1 VPGARSNTTAVARPP
16 QSGDLIAGRYELE
29 ELVGTGGMS
38 SVFRAYDLQLD
49 RRVAIKILHEH
60 YAADPEYLERF
71 RREARAV
78 ARLSHPNIVTVID
91 RGDDDGRQFIVF
103 EHVEGENLK
112 ELVLRTGRL
121 PVRRALELA
130 LAVADG
136 LAFAHEHGLVHRDV
150 KPQNVLLSSE
160 GEVKVT
166 DFGIARSLHVEHGV
180 TQTGTV
186 LGTGEY
192 LAPEQASGKPV
203 SPATD
208 VYSLGVV
215 LWELLAG
222 DVPFVGENFVAV
234 ALRHV
239 NEPPPSLLERR
250 PDVSPRLAAAVDRA
264 LAKDPARRFPS
275 MKAFAKELR
284 ACIAE
289 GEGQAGPPPEDDLA
303 MTLVTRPAPARPRRR
318 RRSRSRRRPLAWVL
332 LALIV
337 AGVAF
342 AAVFFVDGAGRDHG
356 GSGPGGGSSGA
367 TVQLH
372 GVGDVYSSPGHPD
385 SHANTAASATDDST
399 STSWMTQTYSDEAF
413 GGLLTGL
420 GLVLDAGRSVTLAHV
435 TVTSPT
441 PGFTAE
447 IEVGDSPNGPFA
459 ADSSS
464 LGVGSSRTFALDG
477 KSGRY
482 YVVWIT
488 RLPPQLSVQISEV
501 TARS

>member
-1 VPGARSNTTAVARPP
+1 MARPP
-16 QSGDLIAGRYELE
+16 QSGDLVADRYELE

-38 SVFRAYDLQLD
+38 SVFRARDRQLE

-60 YAADPEYLERF
+60 YADDPEYLERF

-91 RGDDDGRQFIVF
+91 RGDDEGRQYIVF
-103 EHVEGENLK
+103 EHVDGENLK

-121 PVRRALELA
+121 SVRRALELA

-136 LAFAHEHGLVHRDV
+136 LSFAHDHGLVHRDV

-166 DFGIARSLHVEHGV
+166 DFGIARSLHMEHGV

-203 SPATD
+203 SAATD

-239 NEPPPSLLERR
+239 NEPPPSLRERR
-250 PDVSPRLAAAVDRA
+250 PDVSPRLEAAVDRA
-264 LAKDPARRFPS
+264 LAKDPGRRFPS
-275 MKAFAKELR
+275 MAAFAKELR
-284 ACIAE
+284 ACLAE
-289 GEGQAGPPPEDDLA
+289 VEGDPPAPEEDIA
-303 MTLVTRPAPARPRRR
+303 MTLVTPPAHAPAPARAPARARPRHPSQTRRR
-318 RRSRSRRRPLAWVL
+318 RRLPWVL
-332 LALIV
+332 LALVV
-337 AGVAF
+337 AGAAF
-342 AAVFFVDGAGRDHG
+342 AGVFFLGGVKRDHG
-356 GSGPGGGSSGA
+356 SSGPGGGSPGA
-367 TVQLH
+367 
-372 GVGDVYSSPGHPD
+372 GVKLRAVSSYDPQGDRTE
-385 SHANTAASATDDST
+385 HAELVALATDGSNA
-399 STSWMTQTYSDEAF
+399 TSWTTETYGDEDF
-413 GGLLTGL
+413 GGLKDGV
-420 GLVLDAGRSVTLAHV
+420 GLVLDAGSSVKLAHV
-435 TVTSPT
+435 TVTTST

-447 IEVGDSPNGPFA
+447 IESGDSATGGFTLDSPSETVSGTTTFTLNGK
-459 ADSSS
+459 
-464 LGVGSSRTFALDG
+464 T
-477 KSGRY
+477 GRY
-482 YVVWIT
+482 YLVWIT
-488 RLPPQLSVQISEV
+488 RLPPGGRAAISEV
-501 TARS
+501 TATS

>member
-1 VPGARSNTTAVARPP
+1 VSRPAQP
-16 QSGDLIAGRYELE
+16 GDLIADRYELE

-38 SVFRAYDLQLD
+38 SVFRAHDTQLD
-49 RRVAIKILHEH
+49 RRVALKILHEH
-60 YAADPEYLERF
+60 YARDPEYLERF

-91 RGDDDGRQFIVF
+91 RGDDNGRQFIVF
-103 EHVEGENLK
+103 EHVDGENLK
-112 ELVLRTGRL
+112 ELVLRSGRL

-136 LAFAHEHGLVHRDV
+136 LAFAHGHGLVHRDV
-150 KPQNVLLSSE
+150 KPQNVLLSRE

-166 DFGIARSLHVEHGV
+166 DFGIARSLHVDHGV

-192 LAPEQASGKPV
+192 LSPEQASGQPV

-239 NEPPPSLLERR
+239 NEPPPSLRERR
-250 PDVSPRLAAAVDRA
+250 PDVSPRLEAAIDRA
-264 LAKDPARRFPS
+264 LAKDPARRFTT
-275 MKAFAKELR
+275 MAAFAQELR
-284 ACIAE
+284 ACLAE
-289 GEGQAGPPPEDDLA
+289 PEGHAPPPVEDAEL
-303 MTLVTRPAPARPRRR
+303 TLITPPGPTPAPGHVRRR
-318 RRSRSRRRPLAWVL
+318 RARRRPLVWAL
-332 LALIV
+332 LALVV
-337 AGVAF
+337 AG
-342 AAVFFVDGAGRDHG
+342 AAIAAAALLGGASHHHGGAG
-356 GSGPGGGSSGA
+356 GGGSPGSA
-367 TVQLH
+367 VQLR
-372 GVGDVYSSPGHPD
+372 GVGDYYSNPGHPD
-385 SHANTAASATDDST
+385 SHADTAARATDGSP
-399 STSWMTQTYSDEAF
+399 STSWMTQTYGDQAF

-420 GLVLDAGRSVTLAHV
+420 GLVVDAGSSVKLAQL
-435 TVTSPT
+435 TVETPT

-447 IEVGDSPNGPFA
+447 IQSGDSSTGPFT

-464 LGVGSSRTFALDG
+464 QTVSETTTFTLNGNTAQ
-477 KSGRY
+477 Y

-488 RLPPQLSVQISEV
+488 ELPADSRAEISEV
-501 TARS
+501 TAKS

>member
-1 VPGARSNTTAVARPP
+1 VSRPP
-16 QSGDLIAGRYELE
+16 QSGDLIADRYELE

-38 SVFRAYDLQLD
+38 SVFRAHDNQLD

-91 RGDDDGRQFIVF
+91 RGNDGGRQYIVF
-103 EHVEGENLK
+103 EHVDGENLK
-112 ELVLRTGRL
+112 ELVLRAGRL

-136 LAFAHEHGLVHRDV
+136 LAFAHDHGLVHRDV
-150 KPQNVLLSSE
+150 KPQNVLLSNE

-166 DFGIARSLHVEHGV
+166 DFGIARSLHMDHGV

-192 LAPEQASGKPV
+192 LAPEQASGRPV

-239 NEPPPSLLERR
+239 NEAPPSLRERR
-250 PDVSPRLAAAVDRA
+250 RDVSPRLEAAVDRA

-275 MKAFAKELR
+275 MAAFADELR
-284 ACIAE
+284 ACLAE
-289 GEGQAGPPPEDDLA
+289 ADREVAPPERDLA
-303 MTLVTRPAPARPRRR
+303 HTLVTRPAPGTPRAGAR
-318 RRSRSRRRPLAWVL
+318 RSRRRPFAWVL
-332 LALIV
+332 LALVV
-337 AGVAF
+337 AGAAF
-342 AAVFFVDGAGRDHG
+342 AAVVLLGGATHHHG
-356 GSGPGGGSSGA
+356 GSGGGGSSGTA
-367 TVQLH
+367 VQLH
-372 GVGDVYSSPGHPD
+372 GIGDYNPTSSKD
-385 SHANTAASATDDST
+385 SHANTAGAATDDNPST
-399 STSWMTQTYSDEAF
+399 FWYTQIYNSADF
-413 GGLLTGL
+413 GGLMDGL
-420 GLVLDAGRSVTLAHV
+420 GLLLRAGSPVKLTSL
-435 TVTSPT
+435 TVRTPT
-441 PGFTAE
+441 PGFDAE
-447 IEVGDSPNGPFA
+447 IRAGSSPRGPF
-459 ADSSS
+459 STVSPS
-464 LGVGSSRTFALDG
+464 QRVQGSSATFTLGGSAAQQ
-477 KSGRY
+477 Y
-482 YVVWIT
+482 YVVWLTSLPSTAEGYKAEIT
-488 RLPPQLSVQISEV
+488 EV
-501 TARS
+501 TAKS

>member
-1 VPGARSNTTAVARPP
+1 MSRPP
-16 QSGDLIAGRYELE
+16 QPGDLIADRYELE

-38 SVFRAYDLQLD
+38 TVFRAHDLQLE
-49 RRVAIKILHEH
+49 REVAIKILHEH
-60 YAADPEYLERF
+60 YADDPEYLERF
-71 RREARAV
+71 RREARLV
-78 ARLSHPNIVTVID
+78 ASLSHPNIVTVID
-91 RGDDDGRQFIVF
+91 RGDDDGRQYIVF
-103 EHVEGENLK
+103 EHVDGENLK
-112 ELVLRTGRL
+112 ELVVRSGRL

-136 LAFAHEHGLVHRDV
+136 LAFAHDHGLVHRDV
-150 KPQNVLLSSE
+150 KPQNVLLNNE

-208 VYSLGVV
+208 VYSLGIV

-222 DVPFVGENFVAV
+222 DVPFTGDNFVAV

-239 NEPPPSLLERR
+239 NEPPPHLRERR
-250 PDVSPRLAAAVDRA
+250 PDVSPRLDAAVERA
-264 LAKDPARRFPS
+264 LAKDPERRFPS
-275 MKAFAKELR
+275 MTAFAKELR
-284 ACIAE
+284 ACLAEAE
-289 GEGQAGPPPEDDLA
+289 GGGPPPVEDAAL
-303 MTLVTRPAPARPRRR
+303 TVVTPPPRAQARARPRRR
-318 RRSRSRRRPLAWVL
+318 RRRRPLAWVL
-332 LALIV
+332 LALVV
-337 AGVAF
+337 AGAAF
-342 AAVFFVDGAGRDHG
+342 AAVVLLGSAGRHG
-356 GSGPGGGSSGA
+356 GLSGGGSTGA
-367 TVQLH
+367 AVQLH
-372 GVGDVYSSPGHPD
+372 GVGDVYSTPGHPD
-385 SHANTAASATDDST
+385 AHANTAAAATDGSQAT
-399 STSWMTQTYSDEAF
+399 PWTTQTYGDQAF

-420 GLVLDAGRSVTLAHV
+420 GLVLDAGSAVKLAQL
-435 TVTSPT
+435 TVTTPT

-447 IEVGDSPNGPFA
+447 IQAGDSPTRPFA

-464 LGVGSSRTFALDG
+464 QTVNGTTTFTLNGQTAQ
-477 KSGRY
+477 Y

-488 RLPPQLSVQISEV
+488 ELPPQRFAEISEV

>member
-1 VPGARSNTTAVARPP
+1 VARPP
-16 QSGDLIAGRYELE
+16 QPGDLIADRYELE

-38 SVFRAYDLQLD
+38 TVFRAHDRQLE

-60 YAADPEYLERF
+60 YADDPEYLERF

-78 ARLSHPNIVTVID
+78 AKLSHPNIVTVID
-91 RGDDDGRQFIVF
+91 RGDDGGRQYIVF

-112 ELVLRTGRL
+112 ELVVRSGRL

-130 LAVADG
+130 LDVAGG
-136 LAFAHEHGLVHRDV
+136 LAFAHDHGLVHRDV
-150 KPQNVLLSSE
+150 KPQNVLLSRE

-166 DFGIARSLHVEHGV
+166 DFGIARSLHMEHGV

-192 LAPEQASGKPV
+192 LAPEQASGKQV

-239 NEPPPSLLERR
+239 NEPPPSLRERR
-250 PDVSPRLAAAVDRA
+250 PDVTPRLEAAVDRA
-264 LAKDPARRFPS
+264 LAKDPGRRFPS
-275 MKAFAKELR
+275 MAAFARELR
-284 ACIAE
+284 ACLAEAE
-289 GEGQAGPPPEDDLA
+289 GDAPPPPAEDDLA
-303 MTLVTRPAPARPRRR
+303 LTRVTPPAPAPARAPVRQRRRTPARARRR
-318 RRSRSRRRPLAWVL
+318 RLPYVL
-332 LALIV
+332 LALVV
-337 AGVAF
+337 AGAAF
-342 AAVFFVDGAGRDHG
+342 AAVLLLGGAGHHGG
-356 GSGPGGGSSGA
+356 GSGGGSGA

-372 GVGDVYSSPGHPD
+372 GLSGYDPQGDGVEHNELAGM
-385 SHANTAASATDDST
+385 ATDAST
-399 STSWMTQTYSDEAF
+399 STAWTTETYHGPDF
-413 GGLLTGL
+413 GGLKTGV
-420 GLVLDAGRSVTLAHV
+420 GLVLAAGGPVKLAQL
-435 TVTSPT
+435 TVTTPT

-447 IEVGDSPNGPFA
+447 IQASDSPSGGFT

-464 LGVGSSRTFALDG
+464 QTVNGTTTFPLDG
-477 KSGRY
+477 QTATY
-482 YVVWIT
+482 YLVWIT
-488 RLPPQLSVQISEV
+488 QPPDDRTEISAV
-501 TARS
+501 TATS

>member
-1 VPGARSNTTAVARPP
+1 VSRPP
-16 QSGDLIAGRYELE
+16 QPGDLIADRYELE

-38 SVFRAYDLQLD
+38 TVFRAHDRQLE

-60 YAADPEYLERF
+60 YADDPEYLERF

-78 ARLSHPNIVTVID
+78 AKLSHPNIVTVID
-91 RGDDDGRQFIVF
+91 RGDDGGRQYIVF

-112 ELVLRTGRL
+112 ELVVRSGRL
-121 PVRRALELA
+121 PVRAALELA
-130 LAVADG
+130 LDVANG
-136 LAFAHEHGLVHRDV
+136 LAFAHDHGLVHRDV
-150 KPQNVLLSSE
+150 KPQNVLLSRE

-166 DFGIARSLHVEHGV
+166 DFGIARSLHMDHGV

-192 LAPEQASGKPV
+192 LAPEQASGKQV

-239 NEPPPSLLERR
+239 NEPPPPLRERR
-250 PDVSPRLAAAVDRA
+250 PDVSPRLEAAVDRA
-264 LAKDPARRFPS
+264 LAKDPGRRFPS
-275 MKAFAKELR
+275 MAAFAKELR
-284 ACIAE
+284 ACLAEAE
-289 GEGQAGPPPEDDLA
+289 GTVPPPPEDDLA
-303 MTLVTRPAPARPRRR
+303 LTLVTPPAHSPPPAR
-318 RRSRSRRRPLAWVL
+318 RRSRPPARSRRRPLLYAL
-332 LALIV
+332 LALLV
-337 AGVAF
+337 AGAAF
-342 AAVFFVDGAGRDHG
+342 AAVLLLG
-356 GSGPGGGSSGA
+356 GSGRHVGGSGGSSGA
-367 TVQLH
+367 AVQLN
-372 GVGDVYSSPGHPD
+372 GVGDAYSNPGHPD
-385 SHANTAASATDDST
+385 SHANTAGNATDGST
-399 STSWMTQTYSDEAF
+399 ATYWLTQTYGDQTF

-420 GLVLDAGRSVTLAHV
+420 GLVLDAGSAVKLAHL
-435 TVTSPT
+435 TVTTPT

-447 IEVGDSPNGPFA
+447 IQAGDSPTGSFS

-464 LGVGSSRTFALDG
+464 QPVSGTTTFTLDG
-477 KSGRY
+477 KTAQY

-488 RLPPQLSVQISEV
+488 QLPPQLYAQISEV

>member
-1 VPGARSNTTAVARPP
+1 VSRPP
-16 QSGDLIAGRYELE
+16 QPGDLIADRYELE

-38 SVFRAYDLQLD
+38 SVFRACDRQLD

-91 RGDDDGRQFIVF
+91 RGADDGRQYIVF

-121 PVRRALELA
+121 PARRALELA

-136 LAFAHEHGLVHRDV
+136 LSFAHGRGLVHRDV
-150 KPQNVLLSSE
+150 KPQNVLLSEE

-166 DFGIARSLHVEHGV
+166 DFGIARSLHVDHGV

-203 SPATD
+203 SAATD

-215 LWELLAG
+215 LWEMLAG
-222 DVPFVGENFVAV
+222 EVPFVGENFVAV

-239 NEPPPSLLERR
+239 NEPPPGLRERR
-250 PDVSPRLAAAVDRA
+250 PDVSPRLEAAVDRA
-264 LAKDPARRFPS
+264 LAKDPGRRFPS
-275 MKAFAKELR
+275 MAAFAKELQ
-284 ACIAE
+284 ACLVEVE
-289 GEGQAGPPPEDDLA
+289 GDPAPPPEDDLA
-303 MTLVTRPAPARPRRR
+303 MTLVTRPAPARAPARARRR
-318 RRSRSRRRPLAWVL
+318 ARSRRRPLVWALLAVAAGVVAFVAVVL
-332 LALIV
+332 L
-337 AGVAF
+337 G
-342 AAVFFVDGAGRDHG
+342 GAGRHTG
-356 GSGPGGGSSGA
+356 GPGGGGGPSGSV
-367 TVQLH
+367 VQLT
-372 GVGDVYSSPGHPD
+372 GVGDYYENLSGSPD
-385 SHANTAASATDDST
+385 THANSAAAATDGDPT
-399 STSWMTQTYSDEAF
+399 TSWYTQTYLSPQF
-413 GGLLTGL
+413 GGLMTAL
-420 GLVLDAGRSVTLAHV
+420 GLVLDAGSFVPLTSL
-435 TVTSPT
+435 TVHTPT

-447 IEVGDSPNGPFA
+447 IRAGSSQTGPFSAVSSSQTVEGDSATFTLNG
-459 ADSSS
+459 DS
-464 LGVGSSRTFALDG
+464 A
-477 KSGRY
+477 KY

-488 RLPPQLSVQISEV
+488 SLPPDGTAKISEV
-501 TARS
+501 TAKS

>member
-1 VPGARSNTTAVARPP
+1 MSKPP
-16 QSGDLIAGRYELE
+16 QSGDLIADRYELE

-38 SVFRAYDLQLD
+38 TVFRARDVQLD

-78 ARLSHPNIVTVID
+78 ARLSHPNIVIVID
-91 RGDDDGRQFIVF
+91 RGDADGRQFIVF
-103 EHVEGENLK
+103 EYIEGENVK
-112 ELVLRTGRL
+112 ELVQRTGRL
-121 PVRRALELA
+121 PVRGALELA

-150 KPQNVLLSSE
+150 KPQNVLVSRE

-234 ALRHV
+234 ALRHL
-239 NEPPPSLLERR
+239 NEPPPDLRERR
-250 PDVSPRLAAAVDRA
+250 PDVSPRLAAAVEHA

-275 MKAFAKELR
+275 MAALAKELR
-284 ACIAE
+284 ACLAE
-289 GEGQAGPPPEDDLA
+289 ADGKPAPPPPAPDDAEL
-303 MTLVTRPAPARPRRR
+303 TLVTRPAPPARVRPRRAG
-318 RRSRSRRRPLAWVL
+318 RSRRRPVAYGL
-332 LALIV
+332 LALAA
-337 AGVAF
+337 AGAAF
-342 AAVFFVDGAGRDHG
+342 AAVVLLG
-356 GSGPGGGSSGA
+356 GSGNHHGGAGGGGGGSSGS
-367 TVQLH
+367 TVHLR
-372 GVGDVYSSPGHPD
+372 GVGDYYSSPGHPD
-385 SHANTAASATDDST
+385 SHASTAVWATDGSP
-399 STSWMTQTYSDEAF
+399 STSWQTQTYGDQTF

-420 GLVLDAGRSVTLAHV
+420 GLVVDAGSSVKLAHL
-435 TVTSPT
+435 TVTTPT

-447 IEVGDSPNGPFA
+447 IQAGDSATGGFT

-464 LGVGSSRTFALDG
+464 QPVSGTTTFALDG
-477 KSGRY
+477 KTAQY

-488 RLPPQLSVQISEV
+488 ELPPGNRAEISQV
-501 TARS
+501 TGTS

>member
-1 VPGARSNTTAVARPP
+1 VSRPP
-16 QSGDLIAGRYELE
+16 QPGDLIADRYELE

-38 SVFRAYDLQLD
+38 SVFRAHDLQLERD
-49 RRVAIKILHEH
+49 VAVKILHQH
-60 YAADPEYLERF
+60 YAEDPEYLERF
-71 RREARAV
+71 RREARLV

-91 RGDDDGRQFIVF
+91 RGDDDGRQYIVF

-112 ELVLRTGRL
+112 ELVVRSGRL
-121 PVRRALELA
+121 PVRQALELA

-136 LAFAHEHGLVHRDV
+136 LAFAHDHGLVHRDV
-150 KPQNVLLSSE
+150 KPQNVLLNNE

-222 DVPFVGENFVAV
+222 DVPFTGDNFVAV

-239 NEPPPSLLERR
+239 NEPPPHLRERR
-250 PDVSPRLAAAVDRA
+250 PDVSPRLDAAVERA

-275 MKAFAKELR
+275 MKAFAQELR
-284 ACIAE
+284 ACLAE
-289 GEGQAGPPPEDDLA
+289 PEGAVPPPVQDAEL
-303 MTLVTRPAPARPRRR
+303 TLVTPPPRTRARARPRRR
-318 RRSRSRRRPLAWVL
+318 RRRPLAWVL
-332 LALIV
+332 LALVV
-337 AGVAF
+337 AGAAF
-342 AAVFFVDGAGRDHG
+342 AAVVLL
-356 GSGPGGGSSGA
+356 GGGGHNNGTSGGGP
-367 TVQLH
+367 TGTPVHLR
-372 GVGDVYSSPGHPD
+372 GVGDYDPQGDGGELSY
-385 SHANTAASATDDST
+385 TAPRATDGST
-399 STSWMTQTYSDEAF
+399 ATSWQTETYATPEF
-413 GGLLTGL
+413 GRLKDGL
-420 GLVLDAGRSVTLAHV
+420 GLVLDARSSVELASL
-435 TVTSPT
+435 TVQTPT
-441 PGFTAE
+441 PGFVARV
-447 IEVGDSPNGPFA
+447 EVGDSLDGPFQV
-459 ADSSS
+459 DSATKT
-464 LGVGSSRTFALDG
+464 VGSRTNFTLNG

-482 YVVWIT
+482 WVVWLT
-488 RLPPQLSVQISEV
+488 RLPTRPMAEISEV

>member
-1 VPGARSNTTAVARPP
+1 VSRPP
-16 QSGDLIAGRYELE
+16 QPGDLIADRYELE
-29 ELVGTGGMS
+29 ELCGTGGMS
-38 SVFRAYDLQLD
+38 SVFRAHDRQLE

-60 YAADPEYLERF
+60 YAEDPEYLERF

-78 ARLSHPNIVTVID
+78 AKLSHPHIVTVID
-91 RGDDDGRQFIVF
+91 RGDDGGRQYIVF

-112 ELVLRTGRL
+112 ELVLRSGRL

-130 LAVADG
+130 LDVADG
-136 LAFAHEHGLVHRDV
+136 LAFAHDHGLVHRDV
-150 KPQNVLLSSE
+150 KPQNVLLSRE

-166 DFGIARSLHVEHGV
+166 DFGIARSLHMEHGV

-239 NEPPPSLLERR
+239 NEPPPSLRERR
-250 PDVSPRLAAAVDRA
+250 PDVTPRLEASVARA
-264 LAKDPARRFPS
+264 LAKDPGRRFPS
-275 MKAFAKELR
+275 MAAFAKELR
-284 ACIAE
+284 ACLAEVE
-289 GEGQAGPPPEDDLA
+289 GEVPPAPDPDDLEL
-303 MTLVTRPAPARPRRR
+303 TRVTPPAPAPARAPARRR
-318 RRSRSRRRPLAWVL
+318 RRAPARARRRRLPYVL
-332 LALIV
+332 LALVV
-337 AGVAF
+337 AGAAF
-342 AAVFFVDGAGRDHG
+342 AAVVLLGGAGHGGTSGGG
-356 GSGPGGGSSGA
+356 GSGS

-372 GVGDVYSSPGHPD
+372 GLSGYDPQGTGGEHD
-385 SHANTAASATDDST
+385 ELAGGATDGSQAT
-399 STSWMTQTYSDEAF
+399 AWTTETYGSQDF
-413 GGLLTGL
+413 GGLKKGVGL
-420 GLVLDAGRSVTLAHV
+420 TLAAGGPV
-435 TVTSPT
+435 KLEQLTVKTPT

-447 IEVGDSPNGPFA
+447 IQASDSPSGGFT

-464 LGVGSSRTFALDG
+464 QAVNGTTTFALN
-477 KSGRY
+477 GRTATY

-488 RLPPQLSVQISEV
+488 QLPPTGGKVEISEV

>member
-1 VPGARSNTTAVARPP
+1 VSRPLQP
-16 QSGDLIAGRYELE
+16 GDLIADRYELE

-38 SVFRAYDLQLD
+38 SVFRAHDRQLE

-60 YAADPEYLERF
+60 YAEDPEYLERF

-78 ARLSHPNIVTVID
+78 AKLSHPHIVTVID
-91 RGDDDGRQFIVF
+91 RGNDGGRQFIVF
-103 EHVEGENLK
+103 EHVDGENLK
-112 ELVLRTGRL
+112 ELVLRAGRL
-121 PVRRALELA
+121 SVGRALELA

-136 LAFAHEHGLVHRDV
+136 LAFAHDHGLVHRDV
-150 KPQNVLLSSE
+150 KPQNILLSSE

-166 DFGIARSLHVEHGV
+166 DFGIARSLHMEHGV

-239 NEPPPSLLERR
+239 NEPPPPLRERR
-250 PDVSPRLAAAVDRA
+250 PDVSPRLDAAVQRA

-275 MKAFAKELR
+275 MNGFAKELR
-284 ACIAE
+284 ACLAEAE
-289 GEGQAGPPPEDDLA
+289 GEGAPPPEDDLA
-303 MTLVTRPAPARPRRR
+303 LTVVTPPTHARAPA
-318 RRSRSRRRPLAWVL
+318 RSRRRPARSRRHPFVYLL
-332 LALIV
+332 LALVV
-337 AGVAF
+337 AGAAF
-342 AAVFFVDGAGRDHG
+342 AAVVLL
-356 GSGPGGGSSGA
+356 GGGPNSVLGGEGGGPSGSSVHLRALAGYDPQGTGGEHDELA
-367 TVQLH
+367 
-372 GVGDVYSSPGHPD
+372 G
-385 SHANTAASATDDST
+385 SATDGNPAT
-399 STSWMTQTYSDEAF
+399 AWTTETYGSQDF
-413 GGLLTGL
+413 GGLKDGVGLT
-420 GLVLDAGRSVTLAHV
+420 LDAGRAVKLV
-435 TVTSPT
+435 KLTVSTPT

-447 IEVGDSPNGPFA
+447 IQSS
-459 ADSSS
+459 DSSTGGFTRDS
-464 LGVGSSRTFALDG
+464 SPQTVSSTTTFTLDGSSA
-477 KSGRY
+477 RY

-488 RLPPQLSVQISEV
+488 QLPPSGGRAEISEV
-501 TARS
+501 KATS

>member
-1 VPGARSNTTAVARPP
+1 MSRPP
-16 QSGDLIAGRYELE
+16 QPGDLIADRYELE

-38 SVFRAYDLQLD
+38 TVFRAHDLQLE
-49 RRVAIKILHEH
+49 RQVAIKILHEH

-71 RREARAV
+71 RREARRV
-78 ARLSHPNIVTVID
+78 ARLSHPSIVTVID
-91 RGDDDGRQFIVF
+91 RGDDDGRQYIVF
-103 EHVEGENLK
+103 EHVDGENLK
-112 ELVLRTGRL
+112 ELVVRSGRL

-136 LAFAHEHGLVHRDV
+136 LAFAHDHGLVHRDV
-150 KPQNVLLSSE
+150 KPQNVLLNNE

-208 VYSLGVV
+208 VYSLGIV

-222 DVPFVGENFVAV
+222 DVPFTGDNFVAV

-239 NEPPPSLLERR
+239 NEPPPHVRERR
-250 PDVSPRLAAAVDRA
+250 PDVSPRLDAAVERA

-275 MKAFAKELR
+275 MTAFAKELR
-284 ACIAE
+284 ACLAEAE
-289 GEGQAGPPPEDDLA
+289 GGAPPPVEDAAL
-303 MTLVTRPAPARPRRR
+303 TVVTPPPRTQARARPRHRR
-318 RRSRSRRRPLAWVL
+318 RRRPLAWVL
-332 LALIV
+332 LALVV
-337 AGVAF
+337 AGAAF
-342 AAVFFVDGAGRDHG
+342 AAVVLLGGAGNHAG
-356 GSGPGGGSSGA
+356 TSGGGPTGA
-367 TVQLH
+367 AVQLH
-372 GVGDVYSSPGHPD
+372 GIGDVYSNPGHPD
-385 SHANTAASATDDST
+385 SHANTAASATDGSAA
-399 STSWMTQTYSDEAF
+399 TSWMTQTYGDQAF

-420 GLVLDAGRSVTLAHV
+420 GLVLDAGSAVKLAHL
-435 TVTSPT
+435 TVTTPT

-447 IEVGDSPNGPFA
+447 IQSGDSPTGPFA

-464 LGVGSSRTFALDG
+464 QTVNGTTTFTLDG
-477 KSGRY
+477 KTAQY

-488 RLPPQLSVQISEV
+488 ELPPQRFAEISEV

>member
-1 VPGARSNTTAVARPP
+1 VSRPP
-16 QSGDLIAGRYELE
+16 QPGDLIADRYELE

-38 SVFRAYDLQLD
+38 SVFRAHDRQLE

-60 YAADPEYLERF
+60 YAEDPEYLERF

-91 RGDDDGRQFIVF
+91 RGDDGGRQYIVF

-136 LAFAHEHGLVHRDV
+136 LSFAHGQGLVHRDV

-166 DFGIARSLHVEHGV
+166 DFGIARSLHVDHGV

-203 SPATD
+203 SAATD

-222 DVPFVGENFVAV
+222 EVPFVGENFVAV

-239 NEPPPSLLERR
+239 NEPPPGLRERR
-250 PDVSPRLAAAVDRA
+250 PDVSPRLEAAVDRA
-264 LAKDPARRFPS
+264 LAKDPSRRFPS
-275 MKAFAKELR
+275 MAAFAKELR
-284 ACIAE
+284 ACLAE
-289 GEGQAGPPPEDDLA
+289 ADGDAPPPQEDDLA
-303 MTLVTRPAPARPRRR
+303 MTLVTPPAHAPRRPPARRR
-318 RRSRSRRRPLAWVL
+318 RPTRRRLPAALYLL
-332 LALIV
+332 LALVV
-337 AGVAF
+337 AGAAF
-342 AAVFFVDGAGRDHG
+342 AAVVMLG
-356 GSGPGGGSSGA
+356 GSSHRGGGGGGGSPGSV
-367 TVQLH
+367 VQLS
-372 GVGDVYSSPGHPD
+372 GIGDYVPSGNPD
-385 SHANTAASATDDST
+385 THADTASRATDGDAST
-399 STSWMTQTYSDEAF
+399 YWYTQTYSTPQF
-413 GGLLTGL
+413 GGLLAQGL
-420 GLVLDAGRSVTLAHV
+420 GLVLNAGSSVKLAQL
-435 TVTSPT
+435 TVTTPT
-441 PGFTAE
+441 PGFVAH
-447 IEVGDSPNGPFA
+447 IASG
-459 ADSSS
+459 DSSS
-464 LGVGSSRTFALDG
+464 GPFVPDSSTQTVSDTTTFTLQ
-477 KSGRY
+477 GREAQY

-488 RLPPQLSVQISEV
+488 QLPAAGYAQISEV
-501 TARS
+501 KARS

>member
-1 VPGARSNTTAVARPP
+1 VARPP

-29 ELVGTGGMS
+29 ELLGTGGMS
-38 SVFRAYDLQLD
+38 SVFRAHDRQLE

-60 YAADPEYLERF
+60 YAQDPEYLERF

-91 RGDDDGRQFIVF
+91 RGDDDGRQYIVF

-130 LAVADG
+130 LGVANG
-136 LAFAHEHGLVHRDV
+136 LSFAHDRGLVHRDV
-150 KPQNVLLSSE
+150 KPQNILLSSE

-166 DFGIARSLHVEHGV
+166 DFGIARSLHMDHGV

-186 LGTGEY
+186 LGTAEY

-222 DVPFVGENFVAV
+222 DAPFVGENFVAV

-239 NEPPPSLLERR
+239 NEPAPSLHERR
-250 PDVSPRLAAAVDRA
+250 PDVSPRLAAAVDRS

-275 MKAFAKELR
+275 MTAFAKELG
-284 ACIAE
+284 ACLAE
-289 GEGQAGPPPEDDLA
+289 VEGDPLPPQEDELA
-303 MTLVTRPAPARPRRR
+303 MTLVTPPAHARPAPRQRRR
-318 RRSRSRRRPLAWVL
+318 GRTRRRGLAWFL
-332 LALIV
+332 LALIA
-337 AGVAF
+337 AGAAF
-342 AAVFFVDGAGRDHG
+342 AAVFLLGGAGHHHG
-356 GSGPGGGSSGA
+356 GSGGGGGPAGSI
-367 TVQLH
+367 VRLH
-372 GVGDVYSSPGHPD
+372 GVGDYVPSGNPD
-385 SHANTAASATDDST
+385 THADTAPAATDGDPNTAWITQIYGSTD
-399 STSWMTQTYSDEAF
+399 F
-413 GGLLTGL
+413 GGILPQGL
-420 GLVLDAGRSVTLAHV
+420 GLVLDAGSSTKLSEV
-435 TVTSPT
+435 TVTT
-441 PGFTAE
+441 PAAGSGFTAH
-447 IEVGDSPNGPFA
+447 IGVGDSQTGPFA
-459 ADSSS
+459 TDSSS
-464 LGVGSSRTFALDG
+464 RTVSGTTTFNLQG
-477 KSGRY
+477 KSGQY

-488 RLPPQLSVQISEV
+488 QLPTTGHAEIGEV
-501 TARS
+501 TAKS